1 MRNLRVLFIVIVL
14 CVLIS
19 GAFAFDTSFYFFP
32 ESGTKMKL
40 YCETS
45 VYMMINWWSEKFNWF
60 QASISFD
67 SDNITVNKWII
78 NSDFPNWSDESN
90 ISWNLYNV
98 WWAMLG
104 WYKEGVLTWV
114 SFSIITKEN
123 ITWTTLSFVDK
134 FWNPPSFWLMTTD
147 DNISLDSPDYNWD
160 ILSNVSPV
168 TYDFVALPCVPDWD
182 QPRIENVSVANWAT
196 KISENQTITFLTYDW
211 NGSSSSKVTHW
222 FAWNS
227 TWNIANYVSAPNNV
241 DNQEWVNSGSISVKV
256 SCATCSTPQL
266 NVPASLSISNWGWT
280 TSVNALTWDS
290 ERRWYNVSFGAPFS
304 YEVEK
309 QVNVS
314 ISVTDNPNENWQTHT
329 KPYNFSFNAPVAPT
343 ITRVYPSTD
352 TFVSP
357 SKNFA
362 ISFDMSD
369 DWAGIDTWSIK
380 ITIPQIMSGDE
391 VLLSSYVYSWSDLN
405 FELISWWEWLWSG
418 WSYRVSFYPKEDFPV
433 STEITMNVEWSDL
446 AWTPKQITSTFKTR
460 PSCSF
465 FWCIDDINIIWDGIN
480 EFFTWLVL
488 IVTWTNPNSPYPYLT
503 WEKKEILMCGGGW
516 TWVTFAGNVPVYD
529 ENWVLVWWN
538 SYVNNDLLIT
548 WLDFVYENWVII
560 IQ

>member
-14 CVLIS
+14 CILIS

-211 NGSSSSKVTHW
+211 NGSSNSKVTRW

-241 DNQEWVNSGSISVKV
+241 DNQEWVNSWSISVKL
-256 SCATCSTPQL
+256 SCAGCSGSPSNVSPDTL
-266 NVPASLSISNWGWT
+266 NISDWIWT
-280 TSVNALTWDS
+280 TSMNALTWDS
-290 ERRWYNVSFGAPFS
+290 ERRWYNVSFTPPFP

-309 QVNVS
+309 QVTVN
-314 ISVTDNPNENWQTHT
+314 ISVTDNPNEFGETHT
-329 KPYNFSFNAPVAPT
+329 KSQNFYFNNAVAPN
-343 ITRVYPSTD
+343 ITRISPTTD

-357 SKNFA
+357 SKNFP
-362 ISFDMSD
+362 ISFYISD
-369 DWAGIDTWSIK
+369 DWAGVDTSSVAIK
-380 ITIPQIMSGDE
+380 VSYSGE
-391 VLLSSYVYSWSDLN
+391 EFIYSWSDLD
-405 FELISWWEWLWSG
+405 FELSWWSEWLWYA
-418 WSYRVSFYPKEDFPV
+418 WSYRVTFYPKEDFPV
-433 STEITMNVEWSDL
+433 LTQINLHVTWYDL
-446 AWTPKQITSTFKTR
+446 AWSVKTLQSSFTTR
-460 PSCSF
+460 PDCSF
-465 FWCIDDINIIWDGIN
+465 FGCIDSVTIIWDNIN
-480 EFFTWLVL
+480 QIFSWTVL
-488 IVTWTNPNSPYPYLT
+488 SITWTNPNSPYPYLT
-503 WEKKEILMCGGGW
+503 WENSEILMCGKDWSGTNILGSVYLYDMSW
-516 TWVTFAGNVPVYD
+516 NKLNNVWYTWNELF
-529 ENWVLVWWN
+529 
-538 SYVNNDLLIT
+538 IT
-548 WLDFVYENWVII
+548 WLDIVYQDGVII
-560 IQ
+560 VE